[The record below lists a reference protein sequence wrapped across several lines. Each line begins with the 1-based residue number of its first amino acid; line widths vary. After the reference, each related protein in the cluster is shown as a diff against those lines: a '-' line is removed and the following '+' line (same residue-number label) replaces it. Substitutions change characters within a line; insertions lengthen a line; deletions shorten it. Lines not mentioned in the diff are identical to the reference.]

1 MPLERTLNNESVE
14 YIATGAAYDTFA
26 ICVFCVVSLTFFFP
40 VNRVFPLDR
49 RSVAVMGATLCYLS
63 GAIFFPQHARD
74 LTNSVDFDVL
84 ILLTGIMA
92 INFIVV
98 HQRETKD
105 LIEHVQEQI
114 KENPRK
120 GFWLVSFAAF
130 ITSPFLTNDG
140 ICLLFVE
147 PILNAFQHAV
157 ETGTSV
163 QSIIPT
169 AVLILEKGDA
179 FYFLIALACSSNI
192 GSCLTY
198 TGNPQ
203 NMIIAEDS
211 LGVLP
216 SYLFFL
222 YMLLPGLLSWVVT
235 TLWIERCWMRS
246 RHMNK
251 RMPNPF
257 SGNGM
262 ELSNRHHAVA
272 NPMNTSGHGSD
283 SGLVVSSRKSDNGID
298 ASNDD
303 VEVNLASISGSSHS
317 SGDKLKT
324 LDPNIGIYNHM
335 PAKDK
340 VKLLDSAVP
349 IGKKVS
355 RIVSSPFPYIVL
367 ILTAI
372 MIALIFVDLISIAGL
387 ICIFAVVMV
396 VITVVGNHWQG
407 KVIWQ
412 DEEADASVP
421 LTAEEKAANT
431 NEFFEELFQSIDYSL
446 LLIFLGLFIVV
457 EHLSSTG
464 IPKTIW
470 DSIVGDRPFDTFG
483 SVFRISLFIL
493 VASQFLGNVPVIYL
507 AKPNVTDLGDA
518 EKRYAWAVIS
528 FVATVGGNLTITGS
542 AANIIVAE
550 KAARI
555 HPSNEINFLNHHKT
569 CFWVT
574 LLCVVSGAFII
585 TGWVAMESN
594 ESWD

>member
-1 MPLERTLNNESVE
+1 MPLSRFLNSSAT
-14 YIATGAAYDTFA
+14 YAATGAAYDTFA
-26 ICVFCVVSLTFFFP
+26 VIVFAIVSLTFFFP

-63 GAIFFPQHARD
+63 GAVFFPEHHRD
-74 LTNSVDFDVL
+74 LTDSVDFDVL

-92 INFIVV
+92 INFVVV

-105 LIEHVQEQI
+105 VIEHVQNQI
-114 KENPRK
+114 QEDPRK

-147 PILNAFQHAV
+147 PILHAFQNAV
-157 ETGTSV
+157 ETGTTIENV
-163 QSIIPT
+163 IPT
-169 AVLILEKGDA
+169 AILTLEKGDA

-203 NMIIAEDS
+203 NMIIAEDA
-211 LGVLP
+211 LAVLP
-216 SYLFFL
+216 TYMFFL
-222 YMLLPGLLSWVVT
+222 YMLVPGILSWIIT
-235 TLWIERCWMRS
+235 ILWVERCWIRS

-251 RMPNPF
+251 RLPSVFN
-257 SGNGM
+257 SM
-262 ELSNRHHAVA
+262 ELTNRHHAVS
-272 NPMNTSGHGSD
+272 NPMNSSEHGMM
-283 SGLVVSSRKSDNGID
+283 SSSKASVKSDMDDSQRSGE
-298 ASNDD
+298 D
-303 VEVNLASISGSSHS
+303 VEVNLASISGST
-317 SGDKLKT
+317 DKLRT
-324 LDPNIGIYNHM
+324 LDPNVGIYNHM
-335 PAKDK
+335 PAREKIPK
-340 VKLLDSAVP
+340 ILLDPQVP
-349 IGKKVS
+349 VTKKIS
-355 RIVSSPFPYIVL
+355 RIVSSPVPYIVL
-367 ILTAI
+367 VLAG
-372 MIALIFVDLISIAGL
+372 MMVALIFVDLISIAGL

-396 VITVVGNHWQG
+396 VVTVVGNHWQG
-407 KVIWQ
+407 KIIWQ
-412 DEEADASVP
+412 DADSDP
-421 LTAEEKAANT
+421 NRELTASEKAINT
-431 NEFFEELFQSIDYSL
+431 NEFFEDLFNSIDYSL

-470 DSIVGDRPFDTFG
+470 DGIVGDRPFDTFG
-483 SVFRISLFIL
+483 SVFRISIFIL

-507 AKPNVTDLGDA
+507 AKPNVEDLGDA

-528 FVATVGGNLTITGS
+528 YVATVGGNLTITGS

-555 HPSNEINFLNHHKT
+555 HPSNEINFLNHYKI

-574 LLCVVSGAFII
+574 LVCCFCGALII
-585 TGWVAMESN
+585 TGWVAIESD
-594 ESWD
+594 ESW

>member
-1 MPLERTLNNESVE
+1 MPLERHLESVE

-26 ICVFCVVSLTFFFP
+26 ICVFSVVSLTFFFP

-63 GAIFFPQHARD
+63 GAIFFPQHSRD

-147 PILNAFQHAV
+147 PILNAFHHAV
-157 ETGTSV
+157 ETGSSV
-163 QSIIPT
+163 ESIIPT
-169 AVLILEKGDA
+169 AVLTLEKGDA

-211 LGVLP
+211 LSVLP

-222 YMLLPGLLSWVVT
+222 YMIVPGLLSWAVT
-235 TLWIERCWMRS
+235 TLWIERCWMRA
-246 RHMNK
+246 RHLNK
-251 RMPNPF
+251 RLPNPF
-257 SGNGM
+257 SSNM
-262 ELSNRHHAVA
+262 ELSNRHHAVV
-272 NPMNTSGHGSD
+272 NPMNASGHGSD
-283 SGLVVSSRKSDNGID
+283 SGLVSDRKSDAGID
-298 ASNDD
+298 ESNDD

-317 SGDKLKT
+317 KVHT
-324 LDPNIGIYNHM
+324 LDPHVGIYNHM
-335 PAKDK
+335 PAKEK
-340 VKLLDSAVP
+340 VKLLDPKVP
-349 IGKKVS
+349 IAKKVS
-355 RIVSSPFPYIVL
+355 RIVSSPFPYVVL

-396 VITVVGNHWQG
+396 VVTVVGNHWQG
-407 KVIWQ
+407 KVIWA
-412 DEEADASVP
+412 DEAADPSTP
-421 LTAEEKAANT
+421 LTAAEKAINT
-431 NEFFEELFQSIDYSL
+431 NEFFEELFNSIDYSL

-483 SVFRISLFIL
+483 SVFRISVFIL

-507 AKPNVTDLGDA
+507 AKPNVEDLGDA

-528 FVATVGGNLTITGS
+528 YVATVGGNLTITGS

-555 HPSNEINFLNHHKT
+555 HPSNEINFTNHHKI
-569 CFWVT
+569 CFWIT
-574 LLCVVSGAFII
+574 LLCVFSGALII

-594 ESWD
+594 ETWD

>member
-1 MPLERTLNNESVE
+1 MPLERQLHESVE
-14 YIATGAAYDTFA
+14 YAATGAAYDTFA
-26 ICVFCVVSLTFFFP
+26 ICVFSVVSLTFFFP
-40 VNRVFPLDR
+40 VNRIFPLDR

-63 GAIFFPQHARD
+63 GAIFFPQHSRD

-120 GFWLVSFAAF
+120 GFWLVSFATLV
-130 ITSPFLTNDG
+130 TSPFLTNDG
-140 ICLLFVE
+140 VCLLFVE
-147 PILNAFQHAV
+147 PILNAFQHAI
-157 ETGTSV
+157 ETGSSV
-163 QSIIPT
+163 ESVIPT
-169 AVLILEKGDA
+169 AVLTLEKGDA

-203 NMIIAEDS
+203 NMIIAEDALS
-211 LGVLP
+211 VLP
-216 SYLFFL
+216 TYLFFL
-222 YMLLPGLLSWVVT
+222 YMLVPGLMSWIVT

-246 RHMNK
+246 RHLNK
-251 RMPNPF
+251 RIPNPF

-262 ELSNRHHAVA
+262 ELTNRHHAVA
-272 NPMNTSGHGSD
+272 NPMNSSDHGSD
-283 SGLVVSSRKSDNGID
+283 SGFVANRKSGVDTSST
-298 ASNDD
+298 SNDD
-303 VEVNLASISGSSHS
+303 VEVNLASITDSDSSH
-317 SGDKLKT
+317 GGKVRT
-324 LDPNIGIYNHM
+324 LDPNVGIYNHM
-335 PAKDK
+335 PAKET
-340 VKLLDSAVP
+340 VKFLDPEVP
-349 IGKKVS
+349 ISKKVS
-355 RIVSSPFPYIVL
+355 RIVSSPFPYVVL
-367 ILTAI
+367 ILVAI

-396 VITVVGNHWQG
+396 VVTVVGNHWQG
-407 KVIWQ
+407 KVIWA
-412 DEEADASVP
+412 DEDADTSVP
-421 LTAEEKAANT
+421 LTAEEKALNT
-431 NEFFEELFQSIDYSL
+431 NEFFEELFSSIDYSL

-470 DSIVGDRPFDTFG
+470 DGIVGDKPFDTFG

-528 FVATVGGNLTITGS
+528 YVATIGGNLTITGS

-550 KAARI
+550 KASRI
-555 HPSNEINFLNHHKT
+555 HPSNEINFLNHHKI
-569 CFWVT
+569 CFYVT
-574 LLCVVSGAFII
+574 LFCCVAGALII

>member
-1 MPLERTLNNESVE
+1 
-14 YIATGAAYDTFA
+14 
-26 ICVFCVVSLTFFFP
+26 ICVFSVVSLTFFFP

-63 GAIFFPQHARD
+63 GAIFFPQHSRD

-147 PILNAFQHAV
+147 PILNAFHHAV
-157 ETGTSV
+157 ETGSSV
-163 QSIIPT
+163 ESIIPT
-169 AVLILEKGDA
+169 AVLTLEKGDA

-211 LGVLP
+211 LSVLP

-222 YMLLPGLLSWVVT
+222 YMIVPGLLSWAVT
-235 TLWIERCWMRS
+235 TLWIERCWMRA
-246 RHMNK
+246 RHLNK
-251 RMPNPF
+251 RLPNPF
-257 SGNGM
+257 SSNM
-262 ELSNRHHAVA
+262 ELSNRHHAVV
-272 NPMNTSGHGSD
+272 NPMNASGHGSD
-283 SGLVVSSRKSDNGID
+283 SGLVSDRKSDAGID
-298 ASNDD
+298 ESNDD
-303 VEVNLASISGSSHS
+303 V
-317 SGDKLKT
+317 
-324 LDPNIGIYNHM
+324 
-335 PAKDK
+335 
-340 VKLLDSAVP
+340 P
-349 IGKKVS
+349 IAKKVS
-355 RIVSSPFPYIVL
+355 RIVSSPFPYVVL

-396 VITVVGNHWQG
+396 VVTVVGNHWQG
-407 KVIWQ
+407 K
-412 DEEADASVP
+412 
-421 LTAEEKAANT
+421 KAINT
-431 NEFFEELFQSIDYSL
+431 NEFFEELFNSIDYSL

-483 SVFRISLFIL
+483 SVFRISVFIL

-507 AKPNVTDLGDA
+507 AKPNVEDLGDA

-528 FVATVGGNLTITGS
+528 YVATVGGNLTITGS

-555 HPSNEINFLNHHKT
+555 HPSNEINFTNHHKI
-569 CFWVT
+569 CFWIT
-574 LLCVVSGAFII
+574 LLCVFSGALII
-585 TGWVAMESN
+585 
-594 ESWD
+594 